1 MSEPLP
7 SASSSG
13 TPLRVAVTGA
23 TGLIG
28 TELVRRLRDGGHTV
42 VRLVRSQPKPGSG
55 DVRWDP
61 DTGEIDAAALEGL
74 DAAVHLAGESVGQ
87 RWTAERKARIR
98 RSRVEGTR
106 LLAQTLAERARPP
119 RVLVSASAVGFYG
132 DRDDETL
139 DEESAG
145 GGGFLAAVTREW
157 ETAAAPARR
166 AGIRVAHPRFGV
178 VLSTRGGALAR
189 MLPPF
194 RLGAGGKLGSGRQWM
209 SWISL
214 DDAVRALLFAVADE
228 RVEGPFNVTAPEPV
242 TNAVFTGR
250 LAHVLGRPALVPVP
264 EFALRLAFGEMAD
277 EALLASQRALPRRLE
292 RLGFPFHHREVE
304 AALRAAL
311 AE

>member
-7 SASSSG
+7 SAASSG

-28 TELVRRLRDGGHTV
+28 TELVRRLRAGGHTV
-42 VRLVRSQPKPGSG
+42 VRLVRSEPAPGSG

-61 DTGEIDAAALEGL
+61 EAGRL
-74 DAAVHLAGESVGQ
+74 DAAGLEGVDAVVHLAGESVGQ
-87 RWTAERKARIR
+87 RWSEERKARIR

-106 LLAQTLAERARPP
+106 LLAQALADLPRRP
-119 RVLVSASAVGFYG
+119 RVLVSASATGLYG
-132 DRDDETL
+132 DRGDELL
-139 DEESAG
+139 DEESAVG
-145 GGGFLAAVTREW
+145 SGFLAAVAREW
-157 ETAAAPARR
+157 EAAAAPARR
-166 AGIRVAHPRFGV
+166 AGIRVAHPRLGV
-178 VLSTRGGALAR
+178 VLSTEGGALAR

-209 SWISL
+209 SWVSI
-214 DDAVRALLFAVADE
+214 DDAVRALLFALADE
-228 RVEGPFNVTAPEPV
+228 RVEGPFNVVAPEPV

-277 EALLASQRALPRRLE
+277 EALLASQRALPRRLAA
-292 RLGFPFHHREVE
+292 LGFDFHHPEVE
-304 AALRAAL
+304 GALRAAL
-311 AE
+311 A